1 MLRVFSPI
9 FAPAYRIEVAMAI
22 NYVKSNNKELY
33 NKLNN
38 LKDEQGQDVDVYVY
52 VTFDDYTKNRGY

>member
-1 MLRVFSPI
+1 
-9 FAPAYRIEVAMAI
+9 MAI

-38 LKDEQGQDVDVYVY
+38 LKDEQGQDVDVDVY